1 MLREEVEMVQNL
13 ISGAVSPLSARVDNG
28 YLKLEKE
35 CDALKKE
42 VADLKKQIEALKK
55 PVFNKEKK

>member
-1 MLREEVEMVQNL
+1 MLREEIEVVKNL
-13 ISGAVSPLSARVDNG
+13 INGAVSPLSARVDNG
-28 YLKLEKE
+28 YLKIEKE
-35 CDALKKE
+35 YDALKKE